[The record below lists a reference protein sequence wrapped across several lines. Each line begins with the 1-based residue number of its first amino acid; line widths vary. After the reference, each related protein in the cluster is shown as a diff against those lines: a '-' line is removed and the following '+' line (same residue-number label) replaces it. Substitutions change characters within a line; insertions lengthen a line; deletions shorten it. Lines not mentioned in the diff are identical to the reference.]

1 MTTAAPLTGQL
12 HMIRA
17 DLDVKA
23 FHRWAS
29 ERDLIARNTFD
40 EGYALH
46 HLLVQSFGCDRAPR
60 PFRVIIP
67 RPERGRQRRGTL
79 YGYTSADAAALR
91 DAAMTYACP
100 LQSKVL
106 PAARLCSKQMP
117 TTWSTGQR
125 LGFEVLVRPV
135 VRPKNRRLN
144 TRGGGTR
151 RPGAETDVWQWEA
164 EKHPRGEMKRSREQV
179 YTAWLA
185 ARLAGHGA
193 ALEPGTRLAS
203 FQRVR
208 TVRPY
213 HDRATKQPRTVR
225 KRRAHATEG
234 PHAVLQG
241 TLTITDPD
249 AFAGLVAHGIG
260 RHRAYGYGMVL
271 LRPPRPPAGP

>member
-29 ERDLIARNTFD
+29 ERGLIARNTFD

-46 HLLVQSFGCDRAPR
+46 HLLVQSFGCDLAPR

-67 RPERGRQRRGTL
+67 RPERGRQRRGII
-79 YGYTSADAAALR
+79 YGYAKCDAAALR

-100 LQSKVL
+100 LQSQVL
-106 PAARLCSKQMP
+106 PAARLCSKPMP

-144 TRGGGTR
+144 PCRSKGGPR
-151 RPGAETDVWQWEA
+151 QPGAETDVWQWEA
-164 EKHPRGEMKRSREQV
+164 EKHPRGEMERSREQV

-208 TVRPY
+208 TVR
-213 HDRATKQPRTVR
+213 
-225 KRRAHATEG
+225 KRRARATEG

-241 TLTITDPD
+241 TLTITDAD
-249 AFAGLVAHGIG
+249 AFARLVAHGIG